1 MEPTV
6 ITVTM
11 GTTVKKLS
19 GRRNQ
24 FQNVGATK

>member
-1 MEPTV
+1 MEPMV

-19 GRRNQ
+19 GQRKQ
-24 FQNVGATK
+24 FPNVGATK

>member
-1 MEPTV
+1 MEPMV

-11 GTTVKKLS
+11 GTTVKKPS
-19 GRRNQ
+19 SHDNQ